1 MTTTASRSSLDE
13 RPQARRP
20 DGSSGRSSRSHLER
34 DRVRRE
40 SPPAEQHA
48 LVGYTDS
55 CGRRREVIAQHGAGG
70 SVLVIDHDRA
80 TLTDRR
86 LVAHLGA
93 DEPSRNAA
101 VVCDSYLRQ
110 AGIDGCSCRPVAIED
125 FLIEPFDED
134 LLSESGEQTAA
145 SDVAPVDGL
154 GRSYRLECLETG
166 MSIPELRWRRRSP
179 DGTSGGETVSVR
191 EAIAALESYEPVRNL
206 TRRAL
211 ILPDDDVV
219 SMAILRAELARVQ
232 RSPIVLN
239 RGLRELT
246 LRLAARQQ
254 VSMSEI
260 AIRCGRVK
268 RDRAGGESGETSWL
282 ARRLGILPEGGRE
295 VPTPWIHSDVL
306 ALIARRGLGIS
317 PREAELG

>member
-13 RPQARRP
+13 RPQTRRP
-20 DGSSGRSSRSHLER
+20 DGSSGSSARAHRER
-34 DRVRRE
+34 DHVRHE
-40 SPPAEQHA
+40 SPRAEHA
-48 LVGYTDS
+48 LGGYTDS
-55 CGRRREVIAQHGAGG
+55 CGRSRDVIAQPGAAG

-93 DEPSRNAA
+93 DEPSTNAA
-101 VVCDSYLRQ
+101 IVCDCYLRQ
-110 AGIDGCSCRPVAIED
+110 AGIDGYSCRPVTIED
-125 FLIEPFDED
+125 FLRAPFDED
-134 LLSESGEQTAA
+134 PLAESGEQTTAN
-145 SDVAPVDGL
+145 DVAPVDGL

-179 DGTSGGETVSVR
+179 DRALGEETVSVR
-191 EAIAALESYEPVRNL
+191 EAIAALESYEPIRNL

-211 ILPDDDVV
+211 VLRDDDVV

-239 RGLRELT
+239 RGLREVT
-246 LRLAARQQ
+246 LLLAARQRI
-254 VSMSEI
+254 SMSEI

-268 RDRAGGESGETSWL
+268 RDRSGGESGETSWL
-282 ARRLGILPEGGRE
+282 ARRLGILPEGGRDI
-295 VPTPWIHSDVL
+295 PTPWIHSDVL

-317 PREAELG
+317 PREAELD